1 MTKSEDQ
8 TVNFILQHKMRVKKW
23 ATKFSNILL
32 TRAETHDDSKLRE
45 PEFTGWHMMDKEPRY
60 KYGTPQY
67 KDKLNRYHWLME
79 LHWTQN
85 RHHPEYWDLHPDDK
99 DRDLIDILEMM
110 IDWLSY
116 KDIISMKEAIELV
129 DTQTQRYNI
138 SEELSDLIKNTV
150 LNYFSTLGGA
160 PVANDLMN
168 AEKTDRID
176 LGKMFSSYV

>member
-1 MTKSEDQ
+1 MAENEDP

-23 ATKFSNILL
+23 ATKFSSILL
-32 TRAETHDDSKLRE
+32 ARAESHDDSKLRE
-45 PEFTGWHMMDKEPRY
+45 PEITGWHMMDREPRY
-60 KYGTPQY
+60 KYGSSQY
-67 KDKLNRYHWLME
+67 NDKLQRYHWLME
-79 LHWTQN
+79 LHWSQN
-85 RHHPEYWDLHPDDK
+85 RHHPEYWDLHTDEKDK
-99 DRDLIDILEMM
+99 DLIDVLEMM

-116 KDIISMKEAIELV
+116 KDVISVVEAIELV

-160 PVANDLMN
+160 PAAKDLKN
-168 AEKTDRID
+168 SEKTDRID